1 MEYQGEGQMQ
11 GDSDTQNQGQFQGQ
25 VVIVSGAAGVL
36 GQAVAE
42 YLGDLG
48 YRLMLIDLHQP
59 PWDGE
64 ADAVSIGNVD
74 LTQPEHAQEVVA
86 QTLEYFGQVDAVVN
100 IAGGFAFEEQ
110 AESSL
115 ETWDSM
121 YAVNVQTAVNMCQAV
136 LPVFQEQQGGI
147 LVNIGAAAAGK
158 ATAGMGA
165 YAASKSAVLR
175 LTEAIAEENK
185 HLGIRANALLP
196 SILDTPANRDAMPET
211 DPSLWVSPHSL
222 AGVIAFLLSDAA
234 VDITGAAIPVTGRV

>member
-1 MEYQGEGQMQ
+1 MEYEDEDQPQGEHDLQQ
-11 GDSDTQNQGQFQGQ
+11 HAESQGQ
-25 VVIVSGAAGVL
+25 VVIVSGAAGFL

-42 YLGDLG
+42 YLGNLG
-48 YRLMLIDLHQP
+48 CRLMLIDLHQP

-86 QTLEYFGQVDAVVN
+86 QTMQYFGQVDAVVN

-121 YAVNVQTAVNMCQAV
+121 YAVNVQTTVNMCQAV

-147 LVNIGAAAAGK
+147 VVNIGAAAAAK

-196 SILDTPANRDAMPET
+196 SILDTPANRDAMPDT
-211 DPSLWVSPHSL
+211 DPSLWVSPQSL

-234 VDITGAAIPVTGRV
+234 ADITGAGIPVTGRV

>member
-11 GDSDTQNQGQFQGQ
+11 ADSDTQTQGQ
-25 VVIVSGAAGVL
+25 VVIVTGAAGVL

-42 YLGDLG
+42 HLGELG
-48 YRLMLIDLHQP
+48 CRLMLVDLHQP

-110 AESSL
+110 AQSSL

-121 YAVNVQTAVNMCQAV
+121 YAVNVQTAVNLCQAV
-136 LPVFQEQQGGI
+136 LPLFQEQQGGI
-147 LVNIGAAAAGK
+147 VVNIGAAAATK

-165 YAASKSAVLR
+165 YTASKSAVLR
-175 LTEAIAEENK
+175 LTEAIADENK
-185 HLGIRANALLP
+185 QYGIRANAVLP
-196 SILDTPANRDAMPET
+196 SILDTPSNRESMPDE
-211 DPSLWVSPHSL
+211 DYNAWVSPQSL

-234 VDITGAAIPVTGRV
+234 MDITGAGIPVTGRV

>member
-11 GDSDTQNQGQFQGQ
+11 GDSDAQIQGQYQGQ

-42 YLGDLG
+42 HLGDLG
-48 YRLMLIDLHQP
+48 CRLMLIDLHQP
-59 PWDGE
+59 PWEGE

-100 IAGGFAFEEQ
+100 IAGGFAFEYQ
-110 AESSL
+110 SESSL
-115 ETWDSM
+115 DTWDSM

-136 LPVFQEQQGGI
+136 LPMFQEQQGGVLI
-147 LVNIGAAAAGK
+147 NIGAAAAAK

-196 SILDTPANRDAMPET
+196 SILDTPSNREAMPET
-211 DPSLWVSPHSL
+211 DPSLWVSPQSL

-234 VDITGAAIPVTGRV
+234 ADITGAAIPVTGRV